1 MRLAI
6 IRTLLHG
13 TKNALS
19 DIATGNSGVFQVFEI
34 QRLRGIMQDYAV
46 IAMNNFMMSMVR
58 CLEGLRTML
67 NDDDR
72 ALVESLMDLADRGA
86 DDESCVQ
93 VCQ

>member
-1 MRLAI
+1 MYKAI
-6 IRTLLHG
+6 
-13 TKNALS
+13 
-19 DIATGNSGVFQVFEI
+19 D
-34 QRLRGIMQDYAV
+34 
-46 IAMNNFMMSMVR
+46 SMVR

>member
-1 MRLAI
+1 MCKAI
-6 IRTLLHG
+6 
-13 TKNALS
+13 
-19 DIATGNSGVFQVFEI
+19 D
-34 QRLRGIMQDYAV
+34 
-46 IAMNNFMMSMVR
+46 SMVR

-67 NDDDR
+67 DDDDR